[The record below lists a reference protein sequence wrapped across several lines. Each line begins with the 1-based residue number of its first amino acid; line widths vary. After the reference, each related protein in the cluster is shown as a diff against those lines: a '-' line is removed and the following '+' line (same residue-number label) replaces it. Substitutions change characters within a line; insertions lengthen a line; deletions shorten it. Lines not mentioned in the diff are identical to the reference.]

1 MLAEKLM
8 ERLPRRQE
16 SAGSPRSRARLR
28 GGDDGVMAGVNR
40 DDESIEGELLDLG
53 VVGERT
59 SAAGEPRVKPGMS
72 RRGLLLT
79 GGVLA
84 AGGLAVALSPRS
96 SSPPPSAGKAPPS
109 SPASASRAQ
118 PGKLTRPLPGTRPG
132 WELCALGA
140 NVLLRIHP
148 ATGLVVPSP
157 VPRVGDGQVSL
168 VPLRRG
174 VLLRPVGPG
183 PGYLVPDGGRTV
195 VLSPEL
201 AGDGPVLPGPDQ
213 DHVWTVR
220 QQGGAEM
227 ALVDVGTGRTRVAV
241 PVPKFS
247 TTGPMTDGAG
257 GLLFEG
263 VGGLY
268 RVSPA
273 GELRISNG
281 IILAVGSGTLLT
293 LELNPRGRWQT
304 VLRPQ
309 NGNGRVVPIP
319 IGPQLPHGVLS
330 PDGDTVAL
338 FVVHEPTGLTHT
350 SRIGLALVGLRSG
363 LLRSVDVDLTGVA
376 GDGSLAWSPDGR
388 WVFCVDAT
396 NGLAAVDVSSGAVSL
411 LDPHLPPVTQLA
423 IRMGS

>member
-1 MLAEKLM
+1 M
-8 ERLPRRQE
+8 
-16 SAGSPRSRARLR
+16 SGVSP
-28 GGDDGVMAGVNR
+28 
-40 DDESIEGELLDLG
+40 DDESLEAELLDLG
-53 VVGERT
+53 VVGELT
-59 SAAGEPRVKPGMS
+59 SAADESSSRPGMS

-96 SSPPPSAGKAPPS
+96 SSPPPSAGEPPPS
-109 SPASASRAQ
+109 SPASTSRAQ
-118 PGKLTRPLPGTRPG
+118 PVMLTRPLAGTRPG

-140 NVLLRIHP
+140 DLLLRIHP
-148 ATGLVVPSP
+148 ATGLVVRSP

-195 VLSPEL
+195 VLPPEL

-213 DHVWTVR
+213 DHVWTAR

-227 ALVDVGTGRTRVAV
+227 ALVDIRTRRTRVVV
-241 PVPKFS
+241 PVPRFS

-268 RVSPA
+268 RVSPT
-273 GELRISNG
+273 GKLRITND
-281 IILAVGSGTLLT
+281 IILAVGTGTLLT
-293 LELNPRGRWQT
+293 LELSPRGRWQT
-304 VLRPQ
+304 ILRPQ
-309 NGNGRVVPIP
+309 DGNTRVVPIP

-330 PDGDTVAL
+330 PDAGTVAL
-338 FVVHEPTGLTHT
+338 FVVHDPTGPMHT
-350 SRIGLALVGLRSG
+350 QHIGLALVGLRSG
-363 LLRSVDVDLTGVA
+363 VLRSVDVDLTGVA
-376 GDGSLAWSPDGR
+376 GDGTLAWSPDGR
-388 WVFCVDAT
+388 WVFCVDT
-396 NGLAAVDVSSGAVSL
+396 TTRLAAVEVSSGAISL
-411 LDPHLPPVTQLA
+411 LDPSLPPVSQLA
-423 IRMGS
+423 IRIGS

>member
-1 MLAEKLM
+1 
-8 ERLPRRQE
+8 
-16 SAGSPRSRARLR
+16 
-28 GGDDGVMAGVNR
+28 MAGVSP
-40 DDESIEGELLDLG
+40 DDEPLEAELLDLG
-53 VVGERT
+53 VVGEPT
-59 SAAGEPRVKPGMS
+59 SAADVSSSRPGMS

-84 AGGLAVALSPRS
+84 AGGFAVALSRRS
-96 SSPPPSAGKAPPS
+96 SSPPGSAGESPAL

-118 PGKLTRPLPGTRPG
+118 PVMLTRPLPGARPG

-140 NVLLRIHP
+140 DLLLRIHP
-148 ATGLVVPSP
+148 ATGLVVRSR

-174 VLLRPVGPG
+174 VLLRRVGPG
-183 PGYLVPDGGRTV
+183 PGYLVPDGGRAV
-195 VLSPEL
+195 VLAPEL
-201 AGDGPVLPGPDQ
+201 AGDGSVLPGPDQ

-227 ALVDVGTGRTRVAV
+227 VLVDVRTRRTRVVV
-241 PVPKFS
+241 PVPEFS

-268 RVSPA
+268 RVSPT
-273 GELRISNG
+273 GKLRISNA
-281 IILAVGSGTLLT
+281 IILAVGTGTLLT
-293 LELNPRGRWQT
+293 LERSPRGRWQT

-309 NGNGRVVPIP
+309 DGNTRVVPVP
-319 IGPQLPHGVLS
+319 IGPQLPRGVLS
-330 PDGDTVAL
+330 PDAGTVAL
-338 FVVHEPTGLTHT
+338 FVVPEPTGPMRTP
-350 SRIGLALVGLRSG
+350 RIGLALVGLRSG
-363 LLRSVDVDLTGVA
+363 VLRSVDVDLTGVA

-388 WVFCVDAT
+388 WLFCIDT
-396 NGLAAVDVSSGAVSL
+396 TTRLAAVEVSSGAVRL
-411 LDPHLPPVTQLA
+411 LDPHLPSVSQLA

>member
-1 MLAEKLM
+1 
-8 ERLPRRQE
+8 
-16 SAGSPRSRARLR
+16 
-28 GGDDGVMAGVNR
+28 MAGVTP
-40 DDESIEGELLDLG
+40 DDESVEAEMLDLG
-53 VVGERT
+53 VVGDRT
-59 SAAGEPRVKPGMS
+59 SAARETSLKPGMS

-96 SSPPPSAGKAPPS
+96 SSTPPTAEKAPPS
-109 SPASASRAQ
+109 SPASPSTAQ
-118 PGKLTRPLPGTRPG
+118 PWKLTRPLSGTKPG

-157 VPRVGDGQVSL
+157 APRVGDGQVSL

-183 PGYLVPDGGRTV
+183 PGYLVPDSGATV
-195 VLSPEL
+195 ALSPEL

-213 DHVWTVR
+213 DHVWTLR
-220 QQGGAEM
+220 QQGGAHM
-227 ALVDVGTGRTRVAV
+227 ALVDVGSRRPGVVV

-268 RVSPA
+268 RVSPT
-273 GELRISNG
+273 GQLRIRNG
-281 IILAVGSGTLLT
+281 IILAVGSGALLT
-293 LELNPRGRWQT
+293 LELSPHGRWQT
-304 VLRPQ
+304 VLRPE
-309 NGNGRVVPIP
+309 NGNGRVVPIA
-319 IGPQLPHGVLS
+319 IGPQLPHGLLS
-330 PDGDTVAL
+330 PDVGAVAL

-363 LLRSVDVDLTGVA
+363 LLRSVDVDLTSVA

-388 WVFCVDAT
+388 WLFCVDTT
-396 NGLAAVDVSSGAVSL
+396 NRLVAVDVSSGAVSL
-411 LDPHLPPVTQLA
+411 LDPHLPPVNQLA

>member
-1 MLAEKLM
+1 MV
-8 ERLPRRQE
+8 
-16 SAGSPRSRARLR
+16 GVSP
-28 GGDDGVMAGVNR
+28 
-40 DDESIEGELLDLG
+40 DDESLEAELIDLG
-53 VVGERT
+53 VVGEST
-59 SAAGEPRVKPGMS
+59 SAADESSSRPGLS

-96 SSPPPSAGKAPPS
+96 SSPPPSVGKAPPS
-109 SPASASRAQ
+109 SPTSASRAQ
-118 PGKLTRPLPGTRPG
+118 PVMLTRPLPGTRPG

-140 NVLLRIHP
+140 DLLLRIHP
-148 ATGLVVPSP
+148 ATGLVVRSA

-174 VLLRPVGPG
+174 VLLRRVGPG

-195 VLSPEL
+195 VLPPEL
-201 AGDGPVLPGPDQ
+201 AGNGSVLPGPDQ

-220 QQGGAEM
+220 QQGDAEM
-227 ALVDVGTGRTRVAV
+227 ALVDVRTRRTRVVV
-241 PVPKFS
+241 PVPRFS

-263 VGGLY
+263 VGGIY
-268 RVSPA
+268 RVSPT
-273 GELRISNG
+273 GKLQISNA
-281 IILAVGSGTLLT
+281 IILAVGAGTLLT
-293 LELNPRGRWQT
+293 LELSRRGRWQT

-309 NGNGRVVPIP
+309 DGNSRVVPVP

-330 PDGDTVAL
+330 PDADTVAL
-338 FVVHEPTGLTHT
+338 FVVNEPTGPMHT
-350 SRIGLALVGLRSG
+350 QHIGLALVGLRSG
-363 LLRSVDVDLTGVA
+363 VLRSVDVDLTGVA

-388 WVFCVDAT
+388 WVFCVDTT
-396 NGLAAVDVSSGAVSL
+396 NALAAVEVSSGAVSL
-411 LDPHLPPVTQLA
+411 LDPRLPPVNQLA

>member
-1 MLAEKLM
+1 
-8 ERLPRRQE
+8 
-16 SAGSPRSRARLR
+16 
-28 GGDDGVMAGVNR
+28 MAGVSR
-40 DDESIEGELLDLG
+40 DDESLEAELLDLG
-53 VVGERT
+53 VVGEPT
-59 SAAGEPRVKPGMS
+59 SAADESSSRPGMS

-96 SSPPPSAGKAPPS
+96 SSPPPSAGEPPPS

-118 PGKLTRPLPGTRPG
+118 PVMLTRPLPGTRPG

-140 NVLLRIHP
+140 DLLLRIHP
-148 ATGLVVPSP
+148 ATGLVVRSP

-174 VLLRPVGPG
+174 VLLRRVGPG

-195 VLSPEL
+195 VLAPEL

-220 QQGGAEM
+220 QQGPAEV
-227 ALVDVGTGRTRVAV
+227 ALVDVGTRRTSVVV
-241 PVPKFS
+241 PVPEFS
-247 TTGPMTDGAG
+247 TTGPMTDGDG

-268 RVSPA
+268 RVSPT
-273 GELRISNG
+273 GRLRISNA
-281 IILAVGSGTLLT
+281 IILAVGTGTLLT
-293 LELNPRGRWQT
+293 LERSPRGRWQT

-309 NGNGRVVPIP
+309 DGNGRVVPVP

-330 PDGDTVAL
+330 PDAETVAL
-338 FVVHEPTGLTHT
+338 FVVPEPTGPVRTP
-350 SRIGLALVGLRSG
+350 RIGLALVGLRSG
-363 LLRSVDVDLTGVA
+363 LLRAVDVDLTGVA
-376 GDGSLAWSPDGR
+376 ADGSLAWSPDGR
-388 WVFCVDAT
+388 WVFCVDTT

-411 LDPHLPPVTQLA
+411 LDPHLPSVKQLA